1 MWGVFTQ
8 TNKVDRMKIPVTH
21 PKLMRVN
28 KLEQWF
34 VDKQNGRQIRKV
46 RVTLREFIEQLKAE
60 DIDPDKLIVY
70 FQKDLLTAIALPE
83 DKLEIELSTTN
94 KSLLNSNWRYT
105 EVIDE
110 ICSDYDAGEFVIS
123 EYRFSTGVGCFVF
136 KCKDKTVDDL
146 KAFIDNIPDVSIY
159 SIVEV
164 FEDHPITLCNRYDL
178 TDMGLYHVTINFK
191 DGFVL

>member
-1 MWGVFTQ
+1 
-8 TNKVDRMKIPVTH
+8 MKIPVTH
-21 PKLMRVN
+21 PKVMRAN

-34 VDKQNGRQIRKV
+34 VEKQNGRPIRKV
-46 RVTLREFIEQLKAE
+46 KVTLSELITQLKSE
-60 DIDPDKLIVY
+60 DIDPDKLVVS

-83 DKLEIELSTTN
+83 DKLVIELSTTN
-94 KSLLNSNWRYT
+94 KSALNSNWRWG
-105 EVIDE
+105 EMLDE
-110 ICSDYDAGEFVIS
+110 IYSNYNAGEFDIS
-123 EYRFSTGVGCFVF
+123 EYRFCTGVGCFIF

-146 KAFIDNIPDVSIY
+146 KIFIDNIPDVAIY

-164 FEDHPITLCNRYDL
+164 FEDHPNTLCNRYDL